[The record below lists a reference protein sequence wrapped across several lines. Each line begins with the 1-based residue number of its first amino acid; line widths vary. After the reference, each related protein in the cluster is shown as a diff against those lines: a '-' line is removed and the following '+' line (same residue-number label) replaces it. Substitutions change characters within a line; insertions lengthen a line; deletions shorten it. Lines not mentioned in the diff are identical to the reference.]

1 MHTVN
6 ASVMRQ
12 HMADVLGEVDRKKEI
27 FVVLKNNK
35 PISAMINL
43 DLLEEL
49 LSLAD
54 SDYLESIKQ
63 ARQEYKNGEV
73 FSHADAFGE
82 L

>member
-1 MHTVN
+1 MHTVK

-12 HMADVLGEVDRKKEI
+12 HMSDVLGEVDKKKEI

-63 ARQEYKNGEV
+63 ARQEYKNGEI